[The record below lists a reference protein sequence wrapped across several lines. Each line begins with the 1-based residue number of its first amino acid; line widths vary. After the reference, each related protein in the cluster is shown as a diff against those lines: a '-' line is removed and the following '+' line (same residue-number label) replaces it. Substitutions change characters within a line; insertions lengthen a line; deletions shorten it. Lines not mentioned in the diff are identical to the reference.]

1 MSMNAKLLAIIKREY
16 LQQVRTKAFW
26 IATFLIPALGLG
38 LIFIQV
44 ALTRTLVAKGR
55 IAVVD
60 LSGRLYEPLLAEQ
73 QGRLKDDDDQDTAA
87 NATNDKKP
95 LKDSDVGTARKM
107 EEGRRQ
113 RIATKLEFFKVDAT
127 PETLPG
133 IRTKLNEDVQKER
146 VKAYI
151 ILDQNTLDKGT
162 AEWRAQSVKADIVMR
177 ETVAGYLT
185 RAATKERLKD
195 RGVDPKLYDA
205 ARVRVDLDPHEAK
218 EVENKDA
225 SKNAGFNLAVSGIF
239 FFLIYLSIFIYGAY
253 IMRGV
258 LEEKNNRIVEVIVS
272 SVRPTTLMLGK
283 ILGIGLVGLTQY
295 AVWAALSLAIA
306 LPGVATVAGMG
317 EGLPHIPAATI
328 GAFVLFFLLGYFLY
342 ASLYA
347 ALSAPFNTEQEAQ
360 QFVMIPGMMLILTS
374 TTWFFAFNQ
383 PNGRLATVLSF
394 FPFTAPLMMFMRI
407 SVQTPPLWQ
416 IATSVALLVA
426 TIVAVA
432 WFAGRIYRVGILMY
446 GKKPTL
452 PEIFRWAMQAD

>member
-1 MSMNAKLLAIIKREY
+1 MNSKLLAVIKREY

-26 IATFLIPALGLG
+26 IATFLIPSLGLAFV
-38 LIFIQV
+38 FIQV
-44 ALTRTLVAKGR
+44 ALSRTLVAKGR
-55 IAVVD
+55 IGVVD
-60 LSGRLYEPLLAEQ
+60 LSGRLYDGIVAEYRALP
-73 QGRLKDDDDQDTAA
+73 GDEDGTK
-87 NATNDKKP
+87 NADAKKKENLTDP
-95 LKDSDVGTARKM
+95 QTLGKAGQAQKPK
-107 EEGRRQ
+107 
-113 RIATKLEFFKVDAT
+113 IATQLDLFKVDAT
-127 PETLPG
+127 PETLPSV
-133 IRTKLNEDVQKER
+133 RRKLNDDVQKER
-146 VKAYI
+146 IKAYI
-151 ILDQNTLDKGT
+151 VLTPQTLETGA
-162 AEWRAQSVKADIVMR
+162 AEWRAQSVKAEVVMR
-177 ETVAGYLT
+177 EQIANYVS

-195 RGVDPKLYDA
+195 RGVDPKVYDA
-205 ARVRVDLDPHEAK
+205 ARLRVDLEPHEAK
-218 EVENKDA
+218 EIE
-225 SKNAGFNLAVSGIF
+225 SGESGKNVGMNLAISGVF
-239 FFLIYLSIFIYGAY
+239 FFLIYMSIFIYGAY

-272 SVRPTTLMLGK
+272 SIRPTTLMLGK

-295 AVWAALSLAIA
+295 AVWACLALAVT
-306 LPGVATVAGMG
+306 LPGAAAVIGMG
-317 EGLPHIPAATI
+317 EGLPHIPVATI

-342 ASLYA
+342 SSLYA

-360 QFVMIPGMMLILTS
+360 QFILIPGMMLILTS

>member
-1 MSMNAKLLAIIKREY
+1 MNSKLFAIIRREY

-26 IATFLIPALGLG
+26 IATFLIPSLGLG

-55 IAVVD
+55 IGVVD
-60 LSGRLYEPLLAEQ
+60 LSGRLYDGIVAEYRAQ
-73 QGRLKDDDDQDTAA
+73 PTDEDEAK
-87 NATNDKKP
+87 NADAEKKE
-95 LKDSDVGTARKM
+95 KVSDVRT
-107 EEGRRQ
+107 
-113 RIATKLEFFKVDAT
+113 LEKASQAQKPKITTQLDLFKVDAT
-127 PETLPG
+127 PETLLSV
-133 IRTKLNEDVQKER
+133 RRKLNDDVQKER
-146 VKAYI
+146 IKAYI
-151 ILDQNTLDKGT
+151 VLTPQTLETGA
-162 AEWRAQSVKADIVMR
+162 AEWRAQSVKAEVVMR
-177 ETVAGYLT
+177 EQIANYVS

-205 ARVRVDLDPHEAK
+205 ARVRVDLEPHEAK
-218 EVENKDA
+218 EIE
-225 SKNAGFNLAVSGIF
+225 SGESGKNIGMNLAISGVF
-239 FFLIYLSIFIYGAY
+239 FFLIYMSIFIYGAY

-295 AVWAALSLAIA
+295 AVWACLALGVT
-306 LPGVATVAGMG
+306 LPGAAAVMGMKDG
-317 EGLPHIPAATI
+317 IPHIPVGTI

-342 ASLYA
+342 SSLYA

-360 QFVMIPGMMLILTS
+360 QFILIPGLMLILTS

-383 PNGRLATVLSF
+383 PNGTLATVLSF

>member
-1 MSMNAKLLAIIKREY
+1 MDSKLFTIIRREY
-16 LQQVRTKAFW
+16 LQQVRAKAFW
-26 IATFLIPALGLG
+26 VATFLIPALGLG

-60 LSGRLYEPLLAEQ
+60 LSGRLYEPLVAEYKARP
-73 QGRLKDDDDQDTAA
+73 GDEEAETAKKDE
-87 NATNDKKP
+87 KP
-95 LKDSDVGTARKM
+95 APKVDEKSVAEKM
-107 EEGRRQ
+107 NESRSQ
-113 RIATKLEFFKVDAT
+113 KIVTQLDLFKVDAT
-127 PETLPG
+127 PETLPEV
-133 IRTKLNEDVQKER
+133 RRRLNKDVQSEKI
-146 VKAYI
+146 KAYI
-151 ILDQNTLDKGT
+151 VLTPKTLETGA
-162 AEWRAQSVKADIVMR
+162 AEWRAQSVKAEVVMR
-177 ETVAGYLT
+177 EQIANYLS

-195 RGVDPKLYDA
+195 RGVDPAVYEA
-205 ARVRVDLDPHEAK
+205 ARVRVDLEAHEAK
-218 EVENKDA
+218 EVE
-225 SKNAGFNLAVSGIF
+225 SGESGKNVGMNLAISATF
-239 FFLIYLSIFIYGAY
+239 FFLIYISIFIYGAY

-295 AVWAALSLAIA
+295 AVWASLAIAIA
-306 LPGVATVAGMG
+306 LPGVAAFAGMG
-317 EGLPHIPAATI
+317 EGLPHIPVATI

-416 IATSVALLVA
+416 IGVSVALLVA
-426 TIVAVA
+426 TI
-432 WFAGRIYRVGILMY
+432 
-446 GKKPTL
+446 
-452 PEIFRWAMQAD
+452 

>member
-1 MSMNAKLLAIIKREY
+1 MNSKLFAVLKREY

-26 IATFLIPALGLG
+26 IATFLIPSLGLG
-38 LIFIQV
+38 FIFIQV
-44 ALTRTLVAKGR
+44 ALSKTLVAKGR
-55 IAVVD
+55 IGVVD
-60 LSGRLYEPLLAEQ
+60 LSGRLYDGIVAEFRALP
-73 QGRLKDDDDQDTAA
+73 GDEDEA
-87 NATNDKKP
+87 KKKEK
-95 LKDSDVGTARKM
+95 LSDAQT
-107 EEGRRQ
+107 
-113 RIATKLEFFKVDAT
+113 LEKAGQAQKPKITTQLDLFKVDAT
-127 PETLPG
+127 PETLPSV
-133 IRTKLNEDVQKER
+133 RRKLNDDVQKER
-146 VKAYI
+146 IKAYI
-151 ILDQNTLDKGT
+151 VLTPQTLETGA
-162 AEWRAQSVKADIVMR
+162 AEWRAQSVKAEVVMR
-177 ETVAGYLT
+177 EQIANYVS

-195 RGVDPKLYDA
+195 RGVDPKVYDA
-205 ARVRVDLDPHEAK
+205 ARLRVDLEPHEAK
-218 EVENKDA
+218 EIE
-225 SKNAGFNLAVSGIF
+225 SGESGKNVGMNLAISGVF
-239 FFLIYLSIFIYGAY
+239 FFLIYMSIFIYGAY

-306 LPGVATVAGMG
+306 FPGVAAVIGMG
-317 EGLPHIPAATI
+317 EGLPHIPVATI

-342 ASLYA
+342 SSLYA

-360 QFVMIPGMMLILTS
+360 QFILIPGMMLILTS

>member
-1 MSMNAKLLAIIKREY
+1 MDSKLFAIIKREY

-26 IATFLIPALGLG
+26 IATFLIPTLGLG
-38 LIFIQV
+38 LIFIQI
-44 ALTRTLVAKGR
+44 ALSRSLVAKGR
-55 IAVVD
+55 IGVVD
-60 LSGRLYEPLLAEQ
+60 LSGRLYDGIVAEYRAQ
-73 QGRLKDDDDQDTAA
+73 PGDEEEAKSADA
-87 NATNDKKP
+87 KKEKLP
-95 LKDSDVGTARKM
+95 DARTSEKAS
-107 EEGRRQ
+107 Q
-113 RIATKLEFFKVDAT
+113 VQKPKITTQLDLFKVDAT
-127 PETLPG
+127 PETLASV
-133 IRTKLNEDVQKER
+133 RRKLNDDVQKER
-146 VKAYI
+146 IKAYI
-151 ILDQNTLDKGT
+151 VLTPQTLETGA
-162 AEWRAQSVKADIVMR
+162 AEWRAQSVKAEVILRQQIANYVS
-177 ETVAGYLT
+177 

-195 RGVDPKLYDA
+195 RGVDPKVYEE
-205 ARVRVDLDPHEAK
+205 ARLRVDLEAHEAK
-218 EVENKDA
+218 EIE
-225 SKNAGFNLAVSGIF
+225 SGESGKNVGMNLAISAVF
-239 FFLIYLSIFIYGAY
+239 FFLIYMSIFIYGAY

-258 LEEKNNRIVEVIVS
+258 LEEKNNRIVEVIIS

-295 AVWAALSLAIA
+295 SVWAILSLAVA
-306 LPGVATVAGMG
+306 LPGAAAVIGMG
-317 EGLPHIPAATI
+317 EGLPHIPVATI

-342 ASLYA
+342 SSLYA

-360 QFVMIPGMMLILTS
+360 QFVIIPGIILILTS

-383 PNGRLATVLSF
+383 PNGTLATVLSF

>member
-1 MSMNAKLLAIIKREY
+1 MNSKLFAIIRREY

-26 IATFLIPALGLG
+26 IATFLIPSLGLG
-38 LIFIQV
+38 LVFIQV

-55 IAVVD
+55 IGVVD

-195 RGVDPKLYDA
+195 RGVDPNLYDA

-218 EVENKDA
+218 AVENKDA

-295 AVWAALSLAIA
+295 AVWAALSLVIA

>member
-1 MSMNAKLLAIIKREY
+1 MNSKLLAVIKREY

-26 IATFLIPALGLG
+26 IATFLIPSLGLAF
-38 LIFIQV
+38 IFIQV
-44 ALTRTLVAKGR
+44 ALSRTLVAKGR
-55 IAVVD
+55 IGVVD
-60 LSGRLYEPLLAEQ
+60 VSGRLYDGIVAEYRALP
-73 QGRLKDDDDQDTAA
+73 GDEDGTK
-87 NATNDKKP
+87 NADAKKKENLTDAQTLGKAGQAQKP
-95 LKDSDVGTARKM
+95 K
-107 EEGRRQ
+107 
-113 RIATKLEFFKVDAT
+113 IATQLDLFKVDAT
-127 PETLPG
+127 PETLPSV
-133 IRTKLNEDVQKER
+133 RRKLNDDVQKER
-146 VKAYI
+146 IKAYI
-151 ILDQNTLDKGT
+151 VLTPQTLETGA
-162 AEWRAQSVKADIVMR
+162 AEWRAQSVKAEVVMR
-177 ETVAGYLT
+177 EQIANYVS

-195 RGVDPKLYDA
+195 RGVDPKVYDA
-205 ARVRVDLDPHEAK
+205 ARLRVDLEPHEAK
-218 EVENKDA
+218 EIE
-225 SKNAGFNLAVSGIF
+225 SGESGKNVGMNLAISGVF
-239 FFLIYLSIFIYGAY
+239 FFLIYMSIFIYGSY

-295 AVWAALSLAIA
+295 AVWACLALAVT
-306 LPGVATVAGMG
+306 LPGAAAVIGMG
-317 EGLPHIPAATI
+317 EGLPHIPVATI

-342 ASLYA
+342 SSLYA

-360 QFVMIPGMMLILTS
+360 QFILIPGMMLILTS

>member
-1 MSMNAKLLAIIKREY
+1 MDSKLLAIIKREY
-16 LQQVRTKAFW
+16 LQQVRAKAFW
-26 IATFLIPALGLG
+26 VATFLIPTLGLG

-44 ALTRTLVAKGR
+44 ALTKTLVAKGR

-60 LSGRLYEPLLAEQ
+60 LSGRLYEPLLAEYKA
-73 QGRLKDDDDQDTAA
+73 RPTDEEAEKPKKDEKAPAA
-87 NATNDKKP
+87 VDEKSVTDKMNESRNPKITTQ
-95 LKDSDVGTARKM
+95 LDH
-107 EEGRRQ
+107 
-113 RIATKLEFFKVDAT
+113 FKVDAT
-127 PETLPG
+127 VDSLPEV
-133 IRTKLNEDVQKER
+133 RKRLNKDVQSEKI
-146 VKAYI
+146 KAYI
-151 ILDQNTLDKGT
+151 VLTPKTLETGA
-162 AEWRAQSVKADIVMR
+162 AEWRAQSVKAEVVMR
-177 ETVAGYLT
+177 EQMANYLS

-195 RGVDPKLYDA
+195 KGVDPAVYEA
-205 ARVRVDLDPHEAK
+205 ARVRVDLEAHEAK
-218 EVENKDA
+218 EVE
-225 SKNAGFNLAVSGIF
+225 SGESGKNVGMNLAISATF
-239 FFLIYLSIFIYGAY
+239 FFLIYISIFIYGAY

-272 SVRPTTLMLGK
+272 SVKPTTLMLGK

-295 AVWAALSLAIA
+295 AVWAALAIAIA
-306 LPGVATVAGMG
+306 LPGVAALAGMG
-317 EGLPHIPAATI
+317 EGLPHIPVATI
-328 GAFVLFFLLGYFLY
+328 GAFVLFFILGYFLY

-416 IATSVALLVA
+416 IGVSVALLVA
-426 TIVAVA
+426 TIFLVA
-432 WFAGRIYRVGILMY
+432 WFAGRVYRVGILMY

-452 PEIFRWAMQAD
+452 PEIFRWARQAD

>member
-1 MSMNAKLLAIIKREY
+1 VNAKLLAIIKREY

-26 IATFLIPALGLG
+26 IATFLIPALCLG
-38 LIFIQV
+38 MIFIQV
-44 ALTRTLVAKGR
+44 ALQKTLVAKGR
-55 IAVVD
+55 IGVVD
-60 LSGRLYEPLLAEQ
+60 LSGRLYEPLVAEYKA
-73 QGRLKDDDDQDTAA
+73 RPTDDETEKPKKDEKPPTKIDEKSVT
-87 NATNDKKP
+87 DKMSESRNSKITTQ
-95 LKDSDVGTARKM
+95 LD
-107 EEGRRQ
+107 
-113 RIATKLEFFKVDAT
+113 LFKVDAT
-127 PETLPG
+127 PETLPAV
-133 IRTKLNEDVQKER
+133 RKQLNEDVQKER
-146 VKAYI
+146 IKAYI
-151 ILDQNTLDKGT
+151 VLTPKTLETGA
-162 AEWRAQSVKADIVMR
+162 AEWRAQSVKAEVVMR
-177 ETVAGYLT
+177 EQIANYLS

-195 RGVDPKLYDA
+195 KGVDPAVYEA
-205 ARVRVDLDPHEAK
+205 ARVRVDLEAHEAK
-218 EVENKDA
+218 EVE
-225 SKNAGFNLAVSGIF
+225 SGESGKNVGMNLAISAVF

-295 AVWAALSLAIA
+295 AVWAALSLALA
-306 LPGVATVAGMG
+306 LPGVAAVAGMG

-383 PNGRLATVLSF
+383 PNGTLATVLSF

-416 IATSVALLVA
+416 IGLSVAILLV
-426 TIVAVA
+426 TIWAVA
-432 WFAGRIYRVGILMY
+432 WFAGRVYRVGILMY

-452 PEIFRWAMQAD
+452 PEIFRWAFQTD

>member
-1 MSMNAKLLAIIKREY
+1 MNSKLFAVIKREY

-26 IATFLIPALGLG
+26 IATFLIPTLGLSF
-38 LIFIQV
+38 IFIQV
-44 ALTRTLVAKGR
+44 ALSRTLVAKGR
-55 IAVVD
+55 IGVVD
-60 LSGRLYEPLLAEQ
+60 LSGRLYDGIVAEYRALPGDEDEAKNVDAKRKEEPSLDL
-73 QGRLKDDDDQDTAA
+73 
-87 NATNDKKP
+87 
-95 LKDSDVGTARKM
+95 
-107 EEGRRQ
+107 
-113 RIATKLEFFKVDAT
+113 FKVDAT
-127 PETLPG
+127 PETLLSV
-133 IRTKLNEDVQKER
+133 RRKLNDDVQKER
-146 VKAYI
+146 IKAYI
-151 ILDQNTLDKGT
+151 VLTPQTLETGA
-162 AEWRAQSVKADIVMR
+162 AEWRAQSVKAEVVMR
-177 ETVAGYLT
+177 EQIANYVS

-195 RGVDPKLYDA
+195 RGVDPKVYDA
-205 ARVRVDLDPHEAK
+205 ARLRVDLEAHEAK
-218 EVENKDA
+218 EIE
-225 SKNAGFNLAVSGIF
+225 SGESGKNVGMNLAISGVF
-239 FFLIYLSIFIYGAY
+239 FFLIYMSIFIYGAY

-272 SVRPTTLMLGK
+272 SIRPTTLMLGK

-295 AVWAALSLAIA
+295 AVWACLALAVT
-306 LPGVATVAGMG
+306 LPGAAAVMGMKDG
-317 EGLPHIPAATI
+317 DGIPHIPAGTI

-342 ASLYA
+342 SSIYA

-360 QFVMIPGMMLILTS
+360 QFVLIPGMMLILTS

-452 PEIFRWAMQAD
+452 PEILRWAMRAD

>member
-1 MSMNAKLLAIIKREY
+1 MGSKLFAVIRREY

-26 IATFLIPALGLG
+26 IATFLIPSLGLG

-44 ALTRTLVAKGR
+44 ALSRTLVAKGR
-55 IAVVD
+55 IGVVD
-60 LSGRLYEPLLAEQ
+60 LSGRLYEPLVAEYNA
-73 QGRLKDDDDQDTAA
+73 RPTDDEPEKPKKAEDTKSPEA
-87 NATNDKKP
+87 KKP
-95 LKDSDVGTARKM
+95 KVTTQLDLFR
-107 EEGRRQ
+107 
-113 RIATKLEFFKVDAT
+113 VDAT
-127 PETLPG
+127 PETLPEV
-133 IRTKLNEDVQKER
+133 RRRLNADVQRER
-146 VKAYI
+146 IKAYI
-151 ILDQNTLDKGT
+151 VLTPQTLVTGA
-162 AEWRAQSVKADIVMR
+162 AEWRAQSVKAEIVMR
-177 ETVAGYLT
+177 EQIANYLS
-185 RAATKERLKD
+185 RAATKERLRD
-195 RGVDPKLYDA
+195 RGVDPKVYDA
-205 ARVRVDLDPHEAK
+205 ARLRVDLEAHEAK
-218 EVENKDA
+218 EIE
-225 SKNAGFNLAVSGIF
+225 SGESGRNVGMNIAISATF
-239 FFLIYLSIFIYGAY
+239 FFLIYISIFVYGAT

-272 SVRPTTLMLGK
+272 SVKPTTLMLGK

-295 AVWAALSLAIA
+295 AVWAVLALGIA
-306 LPGVATVAGMG
+306 LPGVASVAGMG
-317 EGLPHIPAATI
+317 EGLPHIPVATI

-342 ASLYA
+342 SSLYA

-383 PNGRLATVLSF
+383 PNGTLATVLSF

-452 PEIFRWAMQAD
+452 PEIFRWARRAD